1 MKNKIII
8 GEFDARPN
16 RFLGMVKIDYSI
28 IEAHIPN
35 PGRMYELMIP
45 GKKVFLREASTTSR
59 RTKYTMIAVEHEGLM
74 VSLDSN
80 LPNRFIKTLLLEYK
94 LDMFS
99 GYDTVKPEPKVYN
112 GRFDFKLTGPKGTTL
127 IEVKSCTLVENG
139 HALFPDSP
147 TIRGAR
153 HLLHL
158 AKSLKDGIAQRA
170 VVIFV
175 IQRPDAVLFSPNEP
189 TDPKFALALRS
200 ANSQGVEVFPLVTRL
215 ENWELKLE
223 KVIPYDLNF
232 FYRKT

>member
-1 MKNKIII
+1 MSNRIIV
-8 GEFDARPN
+8 GEFDTRPN
-16 RFLGMVKIDYSI
+16 RFLGMVKVDDTIV
-28 IEAHIPN
+28 EAHIPN

-45 GKKVFLREASTTSR
+45 GKKVFLREVSSTSR
-59 RTKYTMIAVEHEGLM
+59 RTKYTMIAIEHDGLM

-80 LPNRFIKTLLLEYK
+80 LPNRFIKTMLLDYK

-99 GYDTVKPEPKVYN
+99 GYETVKPEPKVYN
-112 GRFDFKLTGPKGTTL
+112 GRFDFKLSGPAGTTL
-127 IEVKSCTLVENG
+127 IEVKSCTLVEEG

-147 TIRGAR
+147 TIRGTR

-158 AKSLKDGIAQRA
+158 AKSLKDGIAHRAA
-170 VVIFV
+170 VVFV

-200 ANSQGVEVFPLVTRL
+200 ANSQGVEIFPLVTRL

-223 KVIPYDLNF
+223 KIIPFDLNF
-232 FYRKT
+232 FNTET